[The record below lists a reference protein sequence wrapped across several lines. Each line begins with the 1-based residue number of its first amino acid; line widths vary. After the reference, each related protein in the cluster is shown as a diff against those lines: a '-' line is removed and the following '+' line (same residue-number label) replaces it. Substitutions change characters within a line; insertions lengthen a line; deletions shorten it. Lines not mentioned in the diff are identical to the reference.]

1 MKHPGNSV
9 ISGRSVGL
17 VRRPHPQQY
26 PLGRVQWK
34 LLVLVAA
41 IIVSG
46 LAVYY
51 VFFSTHEKIVCNQFE
66 LEVVLVGYTLVVSL
80 DTDLPDATDVIIQL
94 SRAYERKYP
103 TGEKEVSVANH
114 YRKKSTVSEWRTAR
128 RILINTER
136 WRAGIKKQQ
145 RRDEKAGLGRF
156 KVENVSDQIEF
167 KMTVPTNQSDP
178 RFGKRNRNLVGKAV
192 TKITS
197 GRIVGAEA
205 TFNFPIQAR

>member
-1 MKHPGNSV
+1 M
-9 ISGRSVGL
+9 
-17 VRRPHPQQY
+17 
-26 PLGRVQWK
+26 QWK

-66 LEVVLVGYTLVVSL
+66 LEVVLVGDTLVISL

-94 SRAYERKYP
+94 SRAFERKYP
-103 TGEKEVSVANH
+103 TGEKEGSVANH
-114 YRKKSTVSEWRTAR
+114 YRKESTVSEWRTAR

-192 TKITS
+192 TKTTS
-197 GRIVGAEA
+197 GRIVDAKA

>member
-51 VFFSTHEKIVCNQFE
+51 VFFSTDEKIVCNQFE
-66 LEVVLVGYTLVVSL
+66 LEVVLVGDTLVVSL

-114 YRKKSTVSEWRTAR
+114 YRKESTVSEWRTAR

-145 RRDEKAGLGRF
+145 RRDEKAALGRF
-156 KVENVSDQIEF
+156 KVENVSDQIKF
-167 KMTVPTNQSDP
+167 KMTVPANQSDP
-178 RFGKRNRNLVGKAV
+178 RFGKGNRNLVGKAV
-192 TKITS
+192 TKTTS